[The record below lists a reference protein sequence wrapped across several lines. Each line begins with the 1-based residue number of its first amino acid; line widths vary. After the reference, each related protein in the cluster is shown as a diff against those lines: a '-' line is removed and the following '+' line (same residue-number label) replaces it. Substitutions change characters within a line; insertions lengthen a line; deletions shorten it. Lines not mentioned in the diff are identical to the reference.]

1 MRLGR
6 IGVKNFR
13 RLKNVEVVF
22 EADETVFVGPNNS
35 GKTSAT
41 AAVRSFLGR
50 REFKIHDFSASE
62 ISRLD
67 RLGAGE
73 EIETIPSIQLD
84 LWFSVDPDHISFGQV
99 ISLSTG
105 VSLDFTEIGIR
116 CSLELKSREDL
127 LSDYDTAFPQKEGG
141 SRGRSL
147 SHFLGLENKLKQHF
161 HITYFSLENQEGE
174 QVVTLVDPSEG
185 KRILKRFLRVD
196 FVDAQ
201 RNIDDE
207 NATRSNKLSEA
218 FAAYYKDNLDQ
229 AEASEEAIGI
239 IDKNNEELSQHY
251 EKHFKSLMG
260 TIQSLG
266 FPQVNDRELRV
277 ISSLSPQ
284 DALKGNTELYY
295 NDPDSKH
302 ALPEAYNGLGFK
314 NLVFMAVQ
322 IDHNHR
328 QWLATEENRPLC
340 HVIFVEEPEVH
351 LHVQVQQ
358 TFIKKMWG
366 LLEAASPVGISPPQ
380 LAITTHSSHILD
392 TVDFSKVRYFRRCCD
407 AEAPAGE
414 PTKLDVTTIHS
425 LGDFAPEEIDDEG
438 NDVDPNV
445 TINFLQKYLKLT
457 HCDLFFADAAILVE
471 GTVEK
476 LLLPKMVKKSAT
488 KLDSNYLTILEVG
501 GAYALRFADLLEFL
515 HIPYL
520 VITDI
525 DAVDP
530 ANNRKA
536 CRSDHAG
543 AVTSNAS
550 LKSFFPD
557 DAIAALNA
565 LPNPDHVQSDGNRY
579 VAFQKSGISEW
590 QGVNR
595 EFHGRTLEE
604 TFVYENL
611 AHFSDGNLSIGVE
624 LPEDHNELIE
634 AVFKR
639 IGSRSFKK
647 TEFALDLLSNDD
659 EWATPIYISDGL
671 IWLQEKLN
679 PPVPNP
685 EAAQ

>member
-1 MRLGR
+1 MRLSK
-6 IGVKNFR
+6 IGIRNFR
-13 RLKNVEVVF
+13 RLKNVVVSF
-22 EADETVFVGPNNS
+22 EIDETVFVGPNNS

-50 REFKIHDFSASE
+50 REFKIHDFSACE
-62 ISRLD
+62 INSLD
-67 RLGAGE
+67 SFGAGE
-73 EIETIPSIQLD
+73 EVETIPSIQLD
-84 LWFSVDPDHISFGQV
+84 LWFSVDPNHISFGQV

-105 VSLDFTEIGIR
+105 VSVDFTEIGIQ
-116 CSLELKSREDL
+116 CSLELKSRGDL
-127 LSDYDTAFPQKEGG
+127 LDDYRAAFPEQEDGNH
-141 SRGRSL
+141 GRSL
-147 SHFLGLENKLKQHF
+147 SHFLGLEGKLKQHF
-161 HITYFSLENQEGE
+161 HISYYSLESTVEDP
-174 QVVTLVDPSEG
+174 TPLDPSEG
-185 KRILKRFLRVD
+185 KRVLQRFLRAD

-229 AEASEEAIGI
+229 AETSEEAIVI
-239 IDKNNEELSQHY
+239 IDKNNEELSKHY
-251 EKHFKSLMG
+251 KKHFKNLMG
-260 TIQSLG
+260 TIRGLG
-266 FPQVNDRELRV
+266 VPQINDRELRV
-277 ISSLSPQ
+277 ISALSPQ

-295 NDPDSKH
+295 NDPDSEH

-322 IDHNHR
+322 IDHHHR

-358 TFIKKMWG
+358 TFIRNMWS
-366 LLEAASPVGISPPQ
+366 LLQDASPEGVNAPQ

-392 TVDFSKVRYFRRCCD
+392 TVDFSKVRYFRRCGGE
-407 AEAPAGE
+407 EAPAGAIA
-414 PTKLDVTTIHS
+414 KHDLTTIHS
-425 LGDFAPEEIDDEG
+425 LRDFAPEEIDDEG
-438 NDVDPNV
+438 NEVDPKV
-445 TINFLQKYLKLT
+445 AIAFLQKYLKLT

-476 LLLPKMVKKSAT
+476 LLLPKMIENAAPM
-488 KLDSNYLTILEVG
+488 LNSNYLTTLEVG
-501 GAYALRFADLLEFL
+501 GAYALRFAGLLGFL

-536 CRSDHAG
+536 CRSDQPN

-550 LKSFFPD
+550 LKNFFPD
-557 DAIAALNA
+557 VAIAALDA
-565 LPNPDHVQSDGNRY
+565 VPNSDQIQSDGNRY
-579 VAFQKSGISEW
+579 VAFQKSEIAEW
-590 QGVNR
+590 QGANR
-595 EFHGRTLEE
+595 KFHGRTLEE
-604 TFVYENL
+604 TFVYGNL
-611 AHFSDGNLSIGVE
+611 LHFSNGTLSIGVE
-624 LPEDHNELIE
+624 LPAEYDELIE

-647 TEFALDLLSNDD
+647 TEFALDLLSTDD
-659 EWATPIYISDGL
+659 EWTTPTYISDGL
-671 IWLQEKLN
+671 IWLQNRLN